1 MRPVRLSSAALSITL
16 VLLVTAPAAVAQD
29 VGNRVRVVVVG
40 DTLTGDVTEST
51 ETGFTMTLATGLMS
65 GYEVQRTVDY
75 RHVEHLELRTCCMDH
90 ARVLAAAGGLL
101 LGAGLGQ
108 LTNEKTCTDSV
119 ILLPLPASSE
129 TCTRTGNNELWGGLV
144 GGAAGLLAGWAVLR
158 ETWEVIPRAN
168 PGRRSPVP
176 MAGAQS
182 RYSLEAQD
190 AGTRVRVTI
199 GGGVVTGDIVETS
212 DGGFTLA
219 LPEEELREISYGD
232 VEELEVRTCCVDYAW
247 AYATAAGTAAG
258 GLLAAYASDGVV
270 CSDTVILGLFRDESC
285 EIQGNA
291 FWWGVIGG
299 GVAGFTLGW
308 TVLRDRWESAP
319 MSGRSGPTLSPLADI
334 GSGHNGRANLILGAR
349 IRF

>member
-1 MRPVRLSSAALSITL
+1 MSLVRLSSATLSITL
-16 VLLVTAPAAVAQD
+16 LLLVTAHAAVAQD
-29 VGNRVRVVVVG
+29 VGNRIRVVVAG
-40 DTLTGDVTEST
+40 ETLTGDVTEST

-75 RHVEHLELRTCCMDH
+75 RHVEHLELRTCCMDY

-119 ILLPLPASSE
+119 ILLPLPATSE
-129 TCTRTGNNELWGGLV
+129 TCTRTGNNELWGGLI
-144 GGAAGLLAGWAVLR
+144 GGAAGLLAGGAVLR
-158 ETWEVIPRAN
+158 ESWEVIPYAN
-168 PGRRSPVP
+168 SGSRSPAPSVP
-176 MAGAQS
+176 VRS
-182 RYSLEAQD
+182 RYSLTAQD
-190 AGTRVRVTI
+190 VGTRVRVTI
-199 GGGVVTGDIVETS
+199 GGGVLTGDVVETS
-212 DGGFTLA
+212 EGGFTLA
-219 LPEEELREISYGD
+219 LPQEELREISYGD
-232 VEELEVRTCCVDYAW
+232 VEGLQVRTCCVDYAW

-258 GLLAAYASDGVV
+258 GLVAAYGSDGVV

-299 GVAGFTLGW
+299 GVAGFAVGS
-308 TVLRDRWESAP
+308 TVLRDRWESVP
-319 MSGRSGPTLSPLADI
+319 MSDSNGPTLSPLADI
-334 GSGHNGRANLILGAR
+334 RSGHNGNATVILGAR